1 MDSQLLLGLAALCG
15 AFTLGISAVVV
26 GADDRQR
33 VQRSLAAVAATRV
46 GGARVLEPEQAS
58 FADRVIAPTFEL
70 TARIARRLSPAGV
83 AGNLQRKLD
92 FAGNP
97 SVWSVE
103 RVLSLKGFGL
113 LIGGLLGWML
123 GSGPLSL
130 LLALGFGAFGFYLPD
145 ILVYN
150 VGLKRQEQ
158 IKKSLP
164 DSMDLLTISVEAGLG
179 FDAALSQ
186 VAKNTDGPLAG
197 EFFRVLQEMQ
207 IGKSRADAFRSLAD
221 RTSVGELRAFV
232 SSLVQAD
239 QFGIPIANVLRA
251 QSQELRVKRRQVAE
265 EKAQKVPVKIMV
277 PLVIFIF
284 PVIFIIIL
292 GPAAAGFF
300 GKG

>member
-1 MDSQLLLGLAALCG
+1 MDPLLIGGLAAVCASL
-15 AFTLGISAVVV
+15 TLAIAAVAV

-46 GGARVLEPEQAS
+46 GGARVLEPEVAS
-58 FADRVIAPTFEL
+58 FADRVIAPTFGL

-83 AGNLQRKLD
+83 AATLQRKLD

-97 SVWSVE
+97 AVWSVE

-113 LIGGLLGWML
+113 LIGVVLGWL
-123 GSGPLSL
+123 FGSGPMAL
-130 LLALGFGAFGFYLPD
+130 LLASGFGAFGLYLPD

-150 VGLKRQEQ
+150 VGLKRQQEIQ
-158 IKKSLP
+158 KGLP

-207 IGKSRADAFRSLAD
+207 IGKSRADSFKSLAD
-221 RTSVGELRAFV
+221 RTTVGELRAFV

-239 QFGIPIANVLRA
+239 QFGIPIANVLRE
-251 QSQELRVKRRQVAE
+251 QSKELRVKRRQRAE

-292 GPAAAGFF
+292 GPAAAGYF
-300 GKG
+300 GT